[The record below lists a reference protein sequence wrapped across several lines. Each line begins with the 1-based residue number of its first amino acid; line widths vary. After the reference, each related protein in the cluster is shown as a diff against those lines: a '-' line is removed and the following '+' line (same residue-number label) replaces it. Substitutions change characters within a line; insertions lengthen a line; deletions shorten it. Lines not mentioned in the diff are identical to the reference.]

1 MDQLGLDFAAT
12 HSRRTDPTTS
22 KRAASSMA
30 VASEAQREAIYWSLV
45 RAGGQSLTADEIA
58 LREGMTLEQVCRRLP
73 DRRKRRASGAHRRD
87 AADSFGS
94 GGALLAASTNRGGV
108 RGGDAEKAL
117 VQGCRFHRRRGLGQR
132 RVGDV
137 DPASGPAQYE
147 VGAQRIDGRRGRP
160 NHPDSGRRDGRDASL
175 ELRSC
180 IAAASSLHS
189 CCIHRASRAIRVRQ
203 NFVA

>member
-73 DRRKRRASGAHRRD
+73 D
-87 AADSFGS
+87 
-94 GGALLAASTNRGGV
+94 L
-108 RGGDAEKAL
+108 EK
-117 VQGCRFHRRRGLGQR
+117 
-132 RVGDV
+132 
-137 DPASGPAQYE
+137 
-147 VGAQRIDGRRGRP
+147 DGRVEPTGETRP
-160 NHPDSGRRDGRDASL
+160 TRSGRAARCWR
-175 ELRSC
+175 LRK
-180 IAAASSLHS
+180 
-189 CCIHRASRAIRVRQ
+189 VGGM
-203 NFVA
+203 